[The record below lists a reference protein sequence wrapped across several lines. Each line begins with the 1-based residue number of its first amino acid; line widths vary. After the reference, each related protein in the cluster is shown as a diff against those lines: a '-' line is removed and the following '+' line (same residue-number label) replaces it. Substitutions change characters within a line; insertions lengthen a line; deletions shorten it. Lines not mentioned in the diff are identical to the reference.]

1 MLILFNVK
9 LFTTHFTVT
18 SKENQNQEKCRCIK
32 KCCHNKFVC
41 NVIMQKTLPFCHTI
55 INIYRAMFTH
65 ANSYDKTRNSLYN
78 HVKRTFTV
86 F

>member
-32 KCCHNKFVC
+32 KCCQSKFMC
-41 NVIMQKTLPFCHTI
+41 NVIM
-55 INIYRAMFTH
+55 A
-65 ANSYDKTRNSLYN
+65 AE
-78 HVKRTFTV
+78 TFTILSHNC
-86 F
+86 